1 MLQSIPATRQVL
13 QDSVMGDLKGWLL
26 GIREK
31 SRKIGE
37 IAFHQTEV
45 KREGWRKV
53 SETDAILSSATFNS
67 ALERVYNE
75 QDDCYRPVGRC

>member
-31 SRKIGE
+31 SREIGE

-45 KREGWRKV
+45 KREEWRKI

-75 QDDCYRPVGRC
+75 QDDCYCPAGRC